1 MPRPTRSPRRCSRSG
16 RRRHVPRVHGIRAPG
31 GVGSSTRP
39 RARAHD
45 RRPRNSR
52 IGRLLTTRRVGLPTA
67 AAGRTTN
74 GRSAYCYRAGRP
86 SGPGVDAAAQPP
98 ARPSCGG
105 APGPAH
111 DVLAVGENRTL
122 WRLDVAV
129 PQVCCRRTRRA
140 RITRSEQRH
149 AQHASQPARW
159 GPSTA
164 PDTHGP
170 AMARL
175 LGRRTQCGRSGCSRV
190 PPKGSNGDA
199 LPRGQSSVPRSAAW
213 HSCCAQHRGHV
224 AHSLSMTG

>member
-1 MPRPTRSPRRCSRSG
+1 MPRPARSPRRCSRSG

-86 SGPGVDAAAQPP
+86 PGPGVDAAAQPP

-164 PDTHGP
+164 PAPQWRD
-170 AMARL
+170 
-175 LGRRTQCGRSGCSRV
+175 
-190 PPKGSNGDA
+190 
-199 LPRGQSSVPRSAAW
+199 SSAVARSAAC
-213 HSCCAQHRGHV
+213 SDVLASVECASNLSAPGAIGRGDCG
-224 AHSLSMTG
+224 AELSG